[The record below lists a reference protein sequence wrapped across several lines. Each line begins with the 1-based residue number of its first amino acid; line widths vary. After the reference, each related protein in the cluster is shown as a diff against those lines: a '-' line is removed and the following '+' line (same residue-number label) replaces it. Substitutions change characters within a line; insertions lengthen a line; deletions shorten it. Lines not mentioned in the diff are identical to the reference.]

1 MASSLAL
8 SFTWR
13 VTIQIILERL
23 WVLQNAI
30 YALLGLSDMVP
41 ASVDFYLAAYI
52 DVVNTD
58 TFFSDE
64 LSAWL
69 FDDFSDTDPYNAQL
83 EQLDM
88 ESSNSILN
96 AGFIF
101 YLVCIYILV
110 TIAGMLF
117 FALAST

>member
-1 MASSLAL
+1 
-8 SFTWR
+8 
-13 VTIQIILERL
+13 
-23 WVLQNAI
+23 
-30 YALLGLSDMVP
+30 MVP
-41 ASVDFYLAAYI
+41 ASVEFYISAYI

-69 FDDFSDTDPYNAQL
+69 FDDFSDSDPYNAQL

-96 AGFIF
+96 AGFIL
-101 YLVCIYILV
+101 YLACIYILV
-110 TIAGMLF
+110 TLIGMLF
-117 FALAST
+117 FAFVSTCENLSY